1 MGVALL
7 FFDGIGIGENNPD
20 KNPFARYKS
29 KFFCAFI
36 DGGSFTADYDGI
48 IVPTDASLD
57 IPGLPQSATGQ
68 TAIFTGVNAPEIMQG
83 HINGLPTPTLRQVLL
98 SESIFLK
105 LKKLGKKATFAN
117 AYSRHYFEI
126 RGERLSAT
134 TYAVMASET
143 PFRWYDKELQ
153 EGKAVPADLTG
164 EFLKRYYPDVKIIT
178 PEESGK
184 VIANL
189 LDEYDF
195 VMYEFP
201 FTDEAGHNQD
211 FELAMKYIDRIEKF
225 LDSLLLNVKIDK
237 HLIIL
242 TSDHG
247 NIEDLSVKTHTMN
260 KVPTIVWGKSKEK
273 VAQKIKS
280 LLDIT
285 PVIIEYLN
293 GESL

>member
-7 FFDGIGIGENNPD
+7 FFDGIGIGEDNPE
-20 KNPFARYKS
+20 KNPFARYRS
-29 KFFCAFI
+29 KFFRAFI
-36 DGGSFTADYDGI
+36 GGDNFKAEYEGI

-57 IPGLPQSATGQ
+57 VPGLPQSATGQ
-68 TAIFTGVNAPEIMQG
+68 TVIFTGVNAPELMNG
-83 HINGLPTPTLRQVLL
+83 HINGLPTPTLRKVLL

-117 AYSRHYFEI
+117 AYSKHYFEI
-126 RGERLSAT
+126 RGEKLSAT
-134 TYAVMASET
+134 TYAVLASGV
-143 PFRWYDKELQ
+143 PFRWYDKELT

-164 EFLKRYYPDVKIIT
+164 EFLRKFYPDIKIIT

-184 VIANL
+184 IIANL
-189 LDEYDF
+189 LEEYDF

-211 FELAMKYIDRIEKF
+211 FLLALKYIDRIERF
-225 LDSLLLNVKIDK
+225 LESLLSNVNLKK

-247 NIEDLSVKTHTMN
+247 NLEDLSIKTHTMN
-260 KVPTIVWGKSKEK
+260 KVPTIIWGKGKEK
-273 VAQKIKS
+273 VASKIKS

-285 PVIIEYLN
+285 PVIIEYLSS
-293 GESL
+293 EV

>member
-1 MGVALL
+1 MSVALL
-7 FFDGIGIGENNPD
+7 FFDGIGIGENNPE

-29 KFFCAFI
+29 KFFRAFV
-36 DGGSFTADYDGI
+36 DGKDFIAGYDGI
-48 IVPTDASLD
+48 IIPTDASLNV
-57 IPGLPQSATGQ
+57 PGYPQSATGQ
-68 TAIFTGVNAPEIMQG
+68 TAIFTGVNASELMQA
-83 HINGLPTPTLRQVLL
+83 HINGFPTPTLRKVLL

-117 AYSRHYFEI
+117 AYSKHYFEL
-126 RGERLSAT
+126 RGDKLSAT
-134 TYAVMASET
+134 TYAVMASQI

-164 EFLKRYYPDVKIIT
+164 EFLKKFYPNVKIIT

-184 VIANL
+184 IIASL
-189 LDEYDF
+189 LDDYDF

-211 FELAMKYIDRIEKF
+211 FELALKYIDRIERF
-225 LDSLLLNVKIDK
+225 LESLLTNANLDK
-237 HLIIL
+237 HLVIL

-247 NIEDLSVKTHTMN
+247 NVEDLSVKTHTLN
-260 KVPTIVWGKSKEK
+260 KVPTIIWGKGKEK
-273 VAQKIKS
+273 VAIGIKS

-285 PVIIEYLN
+285 PAIIQYLGN
-293 GESL
+293 

>member
-1 MGVALL
+1 MSVALL
-7 FFDGIGIGENNPD
+7 FFDGIGIGENDPE

-29 KFFCAFI
+29 KFFRAFV
-36 DGGSFTADYDGI
+36 DSEDFSAEYGGI
-48 IVPTDASLD
+48 IIPTDASLNV
-57 IPGLPQSATGQ
+57 PGYPQSATGQ
-68 TAIFTGVNAPEIMQG
+68 TTIFTGVNASELMQA
-83 HINGLPTPTLRQVLL
+83 HINGLPTPTLRKVLL

-105 LKKLGKKATFAN
+105 LKKMGKKATFAN
-117 AYSRHYFEI
+117 AYSKHYFEL
-126 RGERLSAT
+126 RGDRLSAT
-134 TYAVMASET
+134 TYAVMASQI

-164 EFLKRYYPDVKIIT
+164 EFLKRFYPDVKIIT

-184 VIANL
+184 IIASL

-211 FELAMKYIDRIEKF
+211 FELALKYIDRIERF
-225 LDSLLLNVKIDK
+225 LESLLTSVNLKI

-247 NIEDLSVKTHTMN
+247 NIEDLSVKTHTLN
-260 KVPTIVWGKSKEK
+260 KVPTIIWGRGKEK
-273 VAQKIKS
+273 VATSIKS
-280 LLDIT
+280 ILDIT
-285 PVIIEYLN
+285 PEIIKYL
-293 GESL
+293 SD